1 MLNLFTLDADWNII
15 VSPEALSLLPF
26 KNVMDKYKER
36 EYGIAEL
43 SYLYFMVDY
52 RSDFNDLVNDEE
64 RSEKILE
71 SLAESDKI
79 KIDEV
84 TESAMEFYKG
94 RQPSISLRHLESMKK
109 ALHNLQEALEGINLS
124 IQVENAVT
132 GEIEDMYDT
141 LALNRITGI
150 IEKSPKIIAAI
161 KEMEK
166 QVKTEL
172 QENNAHRG
180 SGEKSI
186 YEDE

>member
-1 MLNLFTLDADWNII
+1 MLNLFTLDSDWNII
-15 VSPEALSLLPF
+15 LAPEALSLLPF
-26 KNVMDKYKER
+26 KRVVDKYKQR
-36 EYGIAEL
+36 EYGIVEL
-43 SYLYFMVDY
+43 SYIYFMVDF
-52 RSDFNDLVNDEE
+52 RSDYNDLVDEKE

-79 KIDEV
+79 KIDKV
-84 TESAMEFYKG
+84 TENAIEYYKE

-109 ALHNLQEALEGINLS
+109 ALHNLQESLNNIDLS
-124 IQVENAVT
+124 MQVMDENT
-132 GEIEDMYDT
+132 GELKPVYNTMD
-141 LALNRITGI
+141 LNRISSI
-150 IEKSPKIIAAI
+150 MKDSPKIIAAI